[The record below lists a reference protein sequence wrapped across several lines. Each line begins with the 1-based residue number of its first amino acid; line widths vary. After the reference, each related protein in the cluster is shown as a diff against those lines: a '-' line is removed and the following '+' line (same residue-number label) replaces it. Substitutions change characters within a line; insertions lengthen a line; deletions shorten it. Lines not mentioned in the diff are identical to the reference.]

1 MGKSHPIPVPF
12 STFVRR
18 FSYFGEKQE
27 HDGNGSSPMATGPE
41 TVELIS
47 CLFLRLPA
55 FSQDNPVFDP
65 IFWVLGSRAMAQRP
79 ACLVHSR
86 SPSNIQNVYGE
97 QGLTSEVVLLLILWE
112 VPDVAGSKRWAH
124 SLAFCLS
131 LSTGSHHLCAWPSKG
146 DVHVTTTFV
155 H

>member
-1 MGKSHPIPVPF
+1 VLPCLLHLNQLIGLDLRGPVPQLRGQHDLQAIYHKNCVSMCWTLF
-12 STFVRR
+12 TGCMKTGWENPILSRYR
-18 FSYFGEKQE
+18 FLLLSVGFHILGKKQE

-47 CLFLRLPA
+47 CPFLRLPA

-86 SPSNIQNVYGE
+86 SPSNI
-97 QGLTSEVVLLLILWE
+97 
-112 VPDVAGSKRWAH
+112 
-124 SLAFCLS
+124 
-131 LSTGSHHLCAWPSKG
+131 
-146 DVHVTTTFV
+146 
-155 H
+155 